1 MSVETI
7 NKTFDCTE
15 NANLSLSNIRGKV
28 NIQPGEDNIITIKA
42 EKLLD
47 SGNPDHTVIELF
59 QEDNGKVTVQT
70 RFDNSGSQFFRKFK
84 PCKVN
89 YDVRVPNN
97 CFLKVRGVSNTASID
112 GISGDM
118 DISTVSGDLQV
129 RSLMGDLKIKTVSG
143 DIQGEGISA
152 TARIEAVS
160 GDIYLSKCNFPKLS
174 GKTVSGDLILETPLG
189 EGPYRFN
196 SVSGEIK
203 LEITPLAGASVTSSS
218 LSGDIRTSLPA
229 TWSNRSRNHQ
239 KVEVYGGGIEIHHNS
254 VSGDLFLTTAD
265 ENGASGELHLPE
277 DAQADQL
284 SPTEILESIERGEMS
299 VDEAVGMIEKANG
312 S

>member
-1 MSVETI
+1 MNIETI
-7 NKTFDCTE
+7 NKSFDCTE

-28 NIQPGEDNIITIKA
+28 NIQPGENNIITIKA

-47 SGNPDHTVIELF
+47 SGNPEHTVIELF
-59 QEDNGKVTVQT
+59 QEDNGKVTAQT
-70 RFDNSGSQFFRKFK
+70 RFDNSSFQIFRKFK

-97 CFLKVRGVSNTASID
+97 CFLKVRGVSNTANIV
-112 GISGDM
+112 GITGEF
-118 DISTVSGDLQV
+118 DISTVSGDIQI
-129 RSLMGDLKIKTVSG
+129 RSLNGSLKLKTVSG
-143 DIQGEGISA
+143 DVQGEDINA

-160 GDIYLSKCNFPKLS
+160 GDIHLNKCNFPRLS
-174 GKTVSGDLILETPLG
+174 GKTVSGDLILESPLG

-196 SVSGEIK
+196 AVSGDIK
-203 LEITPLAGASVTSSS
+203 LEITPLAGASVTCAS

-239 KVEVYGGGIEIHHNS
+239 KVEVNGGGVEIHHKS

-265 ENGASGELHLPE
+265 ENGDSGELPPPE
-277 DAQADQL
+277 AAQANQL
-284 SPTEILESIERGEMS
+284 SHTEILDSIERGEMS
-299 VDEAVGMIEKANG
+299 VDQAVGIIEKVNG